1 MCVIGGVTPITLEIL
16 RLMRMVYRVTTAGEV
31 EYHITLSEDLPDTA
45 TAAPPLLLPPY
56 HTFPHHLNH
65 HLLLLAWSSIP
76 PLSSSSYKGWRY
88 ALLRTCASE
97 FCWSLFPLGAPF
109 DMSVSTQLLWE
120 GSILLLLHL
129 LVILVLRATYPNSL
143 AFFHLYPYFVI
154 TVYFLFFIAC
164 FVP

>member
-1 MCVIGGVTPITLEIL
+1 MGAFFVGPYITHLVRHMVTLQWIDRMCVIGGVTPITLEIL

-76 PLSSSSYKGWRY
+76 PLSSSGYKG
-88 ALLRTCASE
+88 
-97 FCWSLFPLGAPF
+97 
-109 DMSVSTQLLWE
+109 
-120 GSILLLLHL
+120 
-129 LVILVLRATYPNSL
+129 
-143 AFFHLYPYFVI
+143 
-154 TVYFLFFIAC
+154 
-164 FVP
+164 